1 MDGKVPAES
10 RPWRGK
16 QCAPGPGGTGALG
29 ALRGK
34 RGEGGP
40 EGARVSQPRLLAD
53 TSSVQVISGSCGEF
67 ACFLTALDGFEIR
80 GDVKIYILK
89 VILAAVI
96 SGRNW

>member
-1 MDGKVPAES
+1 MCA
-10 RPWRGK
+10 RPWRHW
-16 QCAPGPGGTGALG
+16 CTGSSE
-29 ALRGK
+29 RK

-40 EGARVSQPRLLAD
+40 AGARVSQPRLLAD